1 MSGQHVDDLL
11 DLYALEVLEPAE
23 ASEVE
28 RHLEICPVCRAAFE
42 QSRGVVEHLAWTPDQ
57 KEPPPE
63 LWTKVQRR
71 IESLQRAGR
80 GRALARAGRSWRGWL
95 LGGRVRPLHGL
106 ALAGLL
112 LIFVL
117 AGWNLT
123 LQRRLDD
130 LTAEVREQQQVA
142 AMLSA
147 PDARVVPMVSQP
159 AAPMARGSLVIDPQA
174 TGAYLVAQG
183 LPSLPADKAYQLW
196 LTAGEART
204 SAAVFRVDEYGSAT
218 LMVRSEKPM
227 QTYTGCG
234 ITIEPAAGSPRPT
247 GDRVLRAQYW
257 DGYQGEN

>member
-1 MSGQHVDDLL
+1 MSDQHVDDLL
-11 DLYALEVLEPAE
+11 DLYALGALEPAE
-23 ASEVE
+23 ASDVE
-28 RHLEICPVCRAAFE
+28 RHLEGCPACRAAFG
-42 QSRGVVEHLAWTPDQ
+42 QSRRVVEHLAWTPDQ
-57 KEPPPE
+57 QEPPPE
-63 LWTKVQRR
+63 LWTKVWRR
-71 IESLQRAGR
+71 IESLQRAAHGK
-80 GRALARAGRSWRGWL
+80 APARAGRSRRGWL
-95 LGGRVRPLHGL
+95 RPLHGL

-142 AMLSA
+142 AMLTA
-147 PDARVVPMVSQP
+147 PGARVVPMVSQP

-218 LMVRSEKPM
+218 LLVRAEKPM

-234 ITIEPAAGSPRPT
+234 ITIEPVAGSPRPT

-257 DGYQGEN
+257 GGYQGGN

>member
-11 DLYALEVLEPAE
+11 DLYALGALEPAE
-23 ASEVE
+23 ASNVE
-28 RHLEICPVCRAAFE
+28 CHLEGCPACRAAFG
-42 QSRGVVEHLAWTPDQ
+42 QSRWVVEHLAWTPDQ
-57 KEPPPE
+57 QEPPPE
-63 LWTKVQRR
+63 LWTKVRRR

-80 GRALARAGRSWRGWL
+80 EEAPARAGRSRRGWL
-95 LGGRVRPLHGL
+95 LGGRVRPLQGL

-123 LQRRLDD
+123 LQRRLED
-130 LTAEVREQQQVA
+130 LAAEVREQQQVA

-174 TGAYLVAQG
+174 SGAYLVAQG

-218 LMVRSEKPM
+218 LLVRSEKPM
-227 QTYTGCG
+227 RTYTGCG

-257 DGYQGEN
+257 DGYQDGN

>member
-1 MSGQHVDDLL
+1 MSDQHVDDLL
-11 DLYALEVLEPAE
+11 DLYALGALEPAE
-23 ASEVE
+23 AAGVE
-28 RHLEICPVCRAAFE
+28 RHLEGCPACRAAFE
-42 QSRGVVEHLAWTPDQ
+42 QSRRVVEHLAWSPDQ
-57 KEPPPE
+57 QEPPLE
-63 LWTKVQRR
+63 LWTKVRRR

-80 GRALARAGRSWRGWL
+80 GEAPAGRSRHGWL
-95 LGGRVRPLHGL
+95 LGGRVRPLQGL

-112 LIFVL
+112 LILVL

-123 LQRRLDD
+123 LQRRLDA
-130 LTAEVREQQQVA
+130 LAAEVREQQQVA

-147 PDARVVPMVSQP
+147 PGARVVPMVSQP